1 MILGYCPSVLS
12 LVLGEFTEFLMKPLD
27 SRFIREFLRQ
37 WKDCVETH
45 DLDRIASNSTILA
58 EDGRQ
63 VELKWQ
69 VNKRYA
75 RFLYLLVKM
84 CEPEKILEIGM
95 ANGISSAYI
104 AKAQNLYS
112 RKKDTH
118 VIVDPY
124 QSSNWHNAGKALL
137 ERLELHHNV
146 IVIED
151 YSYSAIPGLEKE
163 GWRFDFAFLD
173 GNHCLDY
180 TLSDLVTTDRV
191 LNIGGLI
198 SLDDSADFGVKFAVK
213 YIDKYR
219 NNLKRIRLDSK
230 PVHFLREVTN
240 KRRRI
245 TIYQKTAED
254 DRNEEGT

>member
-1 MILGYCPSVLS
+1 
-12 LVLGEFTEFLMKPLD
+12 MKFLD
-27 SRFIREFLRQ
+27 SHFVREFLRT
-37 WKDCVETH
+37 WKDCVETEN
-45 DLDRIASNSTILA
+45 LDKIASNSTTLT
-58 EDGRQ
+58 EDGKK

-69 VNKRYA
+69 VNTRYA
-75 RFLYLLVKM
+75 KFLYVLVRM
-84 CEPEKILEIGM
+84 FEPEKILEIGM

-104 AKAQNLYS
+104 AKAQNLYA

-124 QSSNWHNAGKALL
+124 QFSQWHNAGKALL
-137 ERLELHHNV
+137 KRLDLYHNV
-146 IVIED
+146 KVIED
-151 YSYSAIPGLEKE
+151 YSLSAIPNLEKD
-163 GWRFDFAFLD
+163 GWKFDFAFLD

-198 SLDDSADFGVKFAVK
+198 ALDDSSDFGVKFAVK

-219 NNLKRIRLDSK
+219 INLKRIRLDNK
-230 PVHFLREVTN
+230 LVHFFREITS

-245 TIYQKTAED
+245 TIYQKIAED
-254 DRNEEGT
+254 DRGAEGT